1 MDTRFDSLLNT
12 VISEKGQGIYGF
24 FDVMFSFLYRRT
36 DFFYEMAPG
45 ENMGFFPSQAEAIV
59 CGYFKKYQD
68 LHYKERVPKR
78 NIDPKIIQEYIQK
91 QKENNLKKKE
101 EQQNNNNNKEQTQPS
116 STNKPISSE
125 EMKTEKI
132 EKNEN
137 KENKENIQ
145 KKEENTEN
153 KEKTENKENKESNE
167 NIKKPIENKPISIST
182 YNGDTCDNYN
192 WSQGV
197 NDVTIQFNLPKAISK
212 KMLTVDMTV
221 THLKIIIKDMEN
233 PLIDAD
239 FCEKIKPDDSNW
251 TIEDGQSLIFFL
263 EKASEVIWK
272 SAFKGGKEIDTKTVD
287 NSKRIEDFDS
297 ETQAALNK
305 IVYEQNRKR
314 NGLPT
319 TEEEKKLNAL
329 KEAWNKPGSP
339 FAGQPFDPS
348 MFNLNEP
355 IYYNTPEYEAQLRNK
370 QEKEKEMEK
379 EKEKEKK

>member
-1 MDTRFDSLLNT
+1 MDSRFDDLLNT
-12 VISEKGQGIYGF
+12 VITQKGQGIYGF

-45 ENMGFFPSQAEAIV
+45 ENMGFFPTQAEAIV
-59 CGYFKKYQD
+59 CGYFRKYQQ

-78 NIDPKIIQEYIQK
+78 NIDPKVIDEYLK
-91 QKENNLKKKE
+91 QKKDKKEVIDKINKESKEAEVNNKKDDKKETQKNEDKKE
-101 EQQNNNNNKEQTQPS
+101 EPKI
-116 STNKPISSE
+116 KSE
-125 EMKTEKI
+125 EHKNEDNKIKEEKKI
-132 EKNEN
+132 ETTNPIN
-137 KENKENIQ
+137 M
-145 KKEENTEN
+145 KKDE
-153 KEKTENKENKESNE
+153 
-167 NIKKPIENKPISIST
+167 IKGPVENKPSSIST
-182 YNGDTCDNYN
+182 YNGDKCDDYN

-197 NDVTIQFNLPKAISK
+197 GDVTIQFALKQKINK
-212 KMLTVDMTV
+212 KMLKVDMTV
-221 THLKIIIKDMEN
+221 NHLKIEIKGMEK

-239 FCEKIKPDDSNW
+239 FCEKIIPDDSNW
-251 TIEDGQSLIFFL
+251 SIEDGQSIIFFL
-263 EKASEVIWK
+263 EKATEIIWK

-287 NSKRIEDFDS
+287 NSKRIDEFDS

-319 TEEEKKLNAL
+319 TEEEKKLEAL

-355 IYYNTPEYEAQLRNK
+355 IYMNIPDYEAKLKAKQNK
-370 QEKEKEMEK
+370 GK
-379 EKEKEKK
+379 

>member
-1 MDTRFDSLLNT
+1 MDARFDDLLNT
-12 VISEKGQGIYGF
+12 VITQKGQGIYGF

-45 ENMGFFPSQAEAIV
+45 ENMGFFPTQAEAIV
-59 CGYFKKYQD
+59 CGYFRKYQQ

-78 NIDPKIIQEYIQK
+78 NIDPKVIEEYMK
-91 QKENNLKKKE
+91 SKEKKNNEKKE
-101 EQQNNNNNKEQTQPS
+101 VIDRINKESKEQ
-116 STNKPISSE
+116 K
-125 EMKTEKI
+125 EKI
-132 EKNEN
+132 ESQK
-137 KENKENIQ
+137 KENEKEAQ
-145 KKEENTEN
+145 KKEEPKKIVTTKNEEN
-153 KEKTENKENKESNE
+153 KSIEDKKVETTNPINMKKEE
-167 NIKKPIENKPISIST
+167 IKGPVENKPTSIST
-182 YNGDTCDNYN
+182 YNGDKCDDYN

-197 NDVTIQFNLPKAISK
+197 GDVTIQFALKQKINK
-212 KMLTVDMTV
+212 KMLKVDMTV
-221 THLKIIIKDMEN
+221 NHLKIEIKGMDK

-239 FCEKIKPDDSNW
+239 FCEKIIPDDSNW
-251 TIEDGQSLIFFL
+251 SIEDGQSIIFFL
-263 EKASEVIWK
+263 EKATEIIWK

-287 NSKRIEDFDS
+287 NSKRIEEFDS

-319 TEEEKKLNAL
+319 TEEEKKLEAL

-355 IYYNTPEYEAQLRNK
+355 IYMNTPDYEAKLKAKQNK
-370 QEKEKEMEK
+370 DK
-379 EKEKEKK
+379 

>member
-1 MDTRFDSLLNT
+1 MDSRFDDLLNT
-12 VISEKGQGIYGF
+12 VITQKGQGIYGF

-45 ENMGFFPSQAEAIV
+45 ENMGFFPTQAEAIV
-59 CGYFKKYQD
+59 CGYFRKYQQ

-78 NIDPKIIQEYIQK
+78 NIDPKVIDEYLK
-91 QKENNLKKKE
+91 QKKGKKEVIDKINKESKEAEVNNKKDDKKETQKNEDKKE
-101 EQQNNNNNKEQTQPS
+101 EPKI
-116 STNKPISSE
+116 KSE
-125 EMKTEKI
+125 EHKNEDNKIKEEKKI
-132 EKNEN
+132 ETTNPIN
-137 KENKENIQ
+137 M
-145 KKEENTEN
+145 KKDE
-153 KEKTENKENKESNE
+153 
-167 NIKKPIENKPISIST
+167 IKGPVENKPSSIST
-182 YNGDTCDNYN
+182 YNGDKCDDYN

-197 NDVTIQFNLPKAISK
+197 GDVTIQFALKQKINK
-212 KMLTVDMTV
+212 KMLKVDMTV
-221 THLKIIIKDMEN
+221 NHLKIEIKGMEK

-239 FCEKIKPDDSNW
+239 FCEKIIPDDSNW
-251 TIEDGQSLIFFL
+251 SIEDGQSIIFFL
-263 EKASEVIWK
+263 EKATEIIWK

-287 NSKRIEDFDS
+287 NSKRIDEFDS

-319 TEEEKKLNAL
+319 TEEEKKLEAL

-355 IYYNTPEYEAQLRNK
+355 IYMNTPDYEAKLKAKQNK
-370 QEKEKEMEK
+370 DK
-379 EKEKEKK
+379 

>member
-1 MDTRFDSLLNT
+1 MDSRFDDLLNT
-12 VISEKGQGIYGF
+12 VITQKGQGIYGF

-45 ENMGFFPSQAEAIV
+45 ENMGFFPTQAEAIV
-59 CGYFKKYQD
+59 CGYFRKYQQ

-78 NIDPKIIQEYIQK
+78 NIDPKVIDEYLK
-91 QKENNLKKKE
+91 QKKDKKEVIDKINKESKEAEANNKKDDKKETQKNEDKKE
-101 EQQNNNNNKEQTQPS
+101 EPKI
-116 STNKPISSE
+116 KSE
-125 EMKTEKI
+125 EHKNADNKIKEEKKI
-132 EKNEN
+132 ETTNPIN
-137 KENKENIQ
+137 M
-145 KKEENTEN
+145 KKDE
-153 KEKTENKENKESNE
+153 
-167 NIKKPIENKPISIST
+167 IKGPVENKPSSIST
-182 YNGDTCDNYN
+182 YNGDKCDDYN

-197 NDVTIQFNLPKAISK
+197 GDVTIQFALKQKINK
-212 KMLTVDMTV
+212 KMLKVDMTV
-221 THLKIIIKDMEN
+221 NHLKIEIKGMEK

-239 FCEKIKPDDSNW
+239 FCEKIIPDDSNW
-251 TIEDGQSLIFFL
+251 SIEDGQSIIFFL
-263 EKASEVIWK
+263 EKATEIIWK

-287 NSKRIEDFDS
+287 NSKRIDEFDS

-319 TEEEKKLNAL
+319 TEEEKKLEAL

-355 IYYNTPEYEAQLRNK
+355 IYMNTPDYEAKLKAKQNK
-370 QEKEKEMEK
+370 DK
-379 EKEKEKK
+379 

>member
-1 MDTRFDSLLNT
+1 MDSRFDDLLNT
-12 VISEKGQGIYGF
+12 VITQKGQGIYGF

-45 ENMGFFPSQAEAIV
+45 ENMGFFPTQAEAIV
-59 CGYFKKYQD
+59 CGYFRKYQQ

-78 NIDPKIIQEYIQK
+78 NIDPKVIDEYLK
-91 QKENNLKKKE
+91 QKKDKKEVIDKINKESKEAEVNNKKDDKKETQKNEDKKE
-101 EQQNNNNNKEQTQPS
+101 EPKI
-116 STNKPISSE
+116 KSE
-125 EMKTEKI
+125 EHKNEDNKIKEEKKI
-132 EKNEN
+132 ETTNPIN
-137 KENKENIQ
+137 M
-145 KKEENTEN
+145 KKDE
-153 KEKTENKENKESNE
+153 
-167 NIKKPIENKPISIST
+167 IKGPVENKPSSIST
-182 YNGDTCDNYN
+182 YNGDKCDDYN

-197 NDVTIQFNLPKAISK
+197 GDVTIQFALKQKINK
-212 KMLTVDMTV
+212 KMLKVDMTV
-221 THLKIIIKDMEN
+221 NHLKIEIKGMEK

-239 FCEKIKPDDSNW
+239 FCEKIIPDDSNW
-251 TIEDGQSLIFFL
+251 SIEDGQSIIFFL
-263 EKASEVIWK
+263 EKATEIIWK

-287 NSKRIEDFDS
+287 NSKRIDEFDS

-319 TEEEKKLNAL
+319 TEEEKKLEAL

-355 IYYNTPEYEAQLRNK
+355 IYMNTPDYEAKLKAINSFN
-370 QEKEKEMEK
+370 
-379 EKEKEKK
+379 

>member
-1 MDTRFDSLLNT
+1 MDARFDDLLNT
-12 VISEKGQGIYGF
+12 VITQKGQGIYGF

-45 ENMGFFPSQAEAIV
+45 ENMGFFPTQAEAIV
-59 CGYFKKYQD
+59 CGYFRKYQQ

-78 NIDPKIIQEYIQK
+78 NIDPKVIEEYMK
-91 QKENNLKKKE
+91 SKEKKNNEKKRI
-101 EQQNNNNNKEQTQPS
+101 NKESKEQ
-116 STNKPISSE
+116 K
-125 EMKTEKI
+125 EKI
-132 EKNEN
+132 ESQK
-137 KENKENIQ
+137 KENEKEAQ
-145 KKEENTEN
+145 KKEEPKKIETTKNEEN
-153 KEKTENKENKESNE
+153 KSIEDKKVETTNPINMKKEE
-167 NIKKPIENKPISIST
+167 IKGPVENKPTSIST
-182 YNGDTCDNYN
+182 YNGDKCDDYN

-197 NDVTIQFNLPKAISK
+197 GDVTIQFALKQKINK
-212 KMLTVDMTV
+212 KMLKVDMTV
-221 THLKIIIKDMEN
+221 NHLKIEIKGMDK

-239 FCEKIKPDDSNW
+239 FCEKIIPDDSNW
-251 TIEDGQSLIFFL
+251 SIEDGQSIIFFL
-263 EKASEVIWK
+263 EKATEIIWK

-287 NSKRIEDFDS
+287 NSKRIEEFDS

-319 TEEEKKLNAL
+319 TEEEKKLEAL

-355 IYYNTPEYEAQLRNK
+355 IYMNTPDYEAKLKAKQNK
-370 QEKEKEMEK
+370 DK
-379 EKEKEKK
+379 

>member
-1 MDTRFDSLLNT
+1 MDSRFDDLLNT
-12 VISEKGQGIYGF
+12 VITQKGQGIYGF

-45 ENMGFFPSQAEAIV
+45 ENMGFFPTQAEAIV
-59 CGYFKKYQD
+59 CGYFRKYQQ

-78 NIDPKIIQEYIQK
+78 KIDPKVIDEYLK
-91 QKENNLKKKE
+91 QKKDKKEVIDKINKESKEAEVNNKKDDKKETQKNEDKKE
-101 EQQNNNNNKEQTQPS
+101 EPKI
-116 STNKPISSE
+116 KSE
-125 EMKTEKI
+125 EHKNADNKIKEEKKI
-132 EKNEN
+132 ETTNPIN
-137 KENKENIQ
+137 M
-145 KKEENTEN
+145 KKDE
-153 KEKTENKENKESNE
+153 
-167 NIKKPIENKPISIST
+167 IKGPVENKPSSIST
-182 YNGDTCDNYN
+182 YNGDKCDDYN

-197 NDVTIQFNLPKAISK
+197 GDVTIQFALKQKINK
-212 KMLTVDMTV
+212 KMLKVDMTV
-221 THLKIIIKDMEN
+221 NHLKIEIKGMEK

-239 FCEKIKPDDSNW
+239 FCEKIIPDDSNW
-251 TIEDGQSLIFFL
+251 SIEDGQSIIFFL
-263 EKASEVIWK
+263 EKATEIIWK

-287 NSKRIEDFDS
+287 NSKRIDEFDS

-319 TEEEKKLNAL
+319 TEEEKKLEAL

-355 IYYNTPEYEAQLRNK
+355 IYMNTPDYEAKLKAKQNK
-370 QEKEKEMEK
+370 DK
-379 EKEKEKK
+379 